1 MQTMKGNAM
10 LMPAVW
16 GGLVVG
22 VLSALPIVG
31 AANLCCCMWVVAG
44 GMVAAYVLQSNTPQA
59 ITTGDGALVGLL
71 AGIIGAVVQTVVS
84 LPINLLTGGM
94 TQRILQQIVN
104 TAPDVPDN
112 VRQMIENMGNSA
124 AFSIAGV
131 VVGFI
136 FWLFCGAIF
145 AALGGLLGAVFFKKK
160 TVASA

>member
-1 MQTMKGNAM
+1 MKGNAM

-16 GGLVVG
+16 GGLLIG
-22 VLSALPIVG
+22 VLSALPFVNL
-31 AANLCCCMWVVAG
+31 ANLCCCLWVVAG

-71 AGIIGAVVQTVVS
+71 AGIIGAVVHTVVS
-84 LPINLLTGGM
+84 LPINLLMGGV
-94 TQRILQQIVN
+94 TQRLMQQIVN
-104 TAPDVPDN
+104 TTQDMPDN
-112 VRQMIENMGNSA
+112 VRQMMESMSNST

>member
-1 MQTMKGNAM
+1 MKNNAM

-16 GGLVVG
+16 GGLLIG

-31 AANLCCCMWVVAG
+31 AANICCCMWVVGG

-71 AGIIGAVVQTVVS
+71 AGVIGAIVQTIVS
-84 LPINLLTGGM
+84 LPLHFLMGGV
-94 TQRILQQIVN
+94 TQRIMQQIVN
-104 TAPDVPDN
+104 SSSDIPDN
-112 VRQMIENMGNSA
+112 VRQMMETMANSN
-124 AFSIAGV
+124 AFSAIGV

-160 TVASA
+160 PVAEV